1 MPIVSFS
8 YMTLKIGFYM
18 VEITPLVFGN
28 VSFLVNNNFIK
39 NNELTNLQ
47 SFFDRDTILKGK
59 DVLTKGGR
67 GKTILFKKDG
77 FDLILRHYKRGGLFG
92 KLVKDS
98 FFTFESYCNRSFDEF
113 KLLNYML
120 SVNLPVPKPVIAREI
135 KEGIKLKQDIVVERL
150 KGFVDLSEV
159 ISKRELTETELANI
173 GKTIKQFF
181 DKDILHTDLN
191 IRNILINDN
200 AEVYIIDFDK
210 CFNKKLD
217 VKDRIDVVSRLHRSF
232 RKEVT
237 KKGSDSVF
245 YKDASFKILLNNA
258 LPTL

>member
-113 KLLNYML
+113 KLLNWAAKINVNAPNL
-120 SVNLPVPKPVIAREI
+120 GAGNWWVPSVAEMGQIMHDITYGTDFWKTNP
-135 KEGIKLKQDIVVERL
+135 DIVNRVL
-150 KGFVDLSEV
+150 YKLTNSNKDTSKWHM
-159 ISKRELTETELANI
+159 ISATKSKWTSSLYGSNSAFIYDANRGAFNWNTVYWRYEAMAI
-173 GKTIKQFF
+173 TI
-181 DKDILHTDLN
+181 
-191 IRNILINDN
+191 
-200 AEVYIIDFDK
+200 
-210 CFNKKLD
+210 
-217 VKDRIDVVSRLHRSF
+217 
-232 RKEVT
+232 
-237 KKGSDSVF
+237 
-245 YKDASFKILLNNA
+245 YKF
-258 LPTL
+258 